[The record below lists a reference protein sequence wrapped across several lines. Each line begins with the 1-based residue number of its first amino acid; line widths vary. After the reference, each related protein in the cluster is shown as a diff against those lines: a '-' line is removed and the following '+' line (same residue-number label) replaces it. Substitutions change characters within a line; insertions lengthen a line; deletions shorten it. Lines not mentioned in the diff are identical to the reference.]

1 MNTNKKYM
9 NPLEIKKHN
18 SVRMDPI
25 MLRSFVGAVFVDGD
39 VDGDFDDE
47 IVFWWRLISNCIS
60 RWQILGCIGLL

>member
-25 MLRSFVGAVFVDGD
+25 MLRSFVGDVFASVFVDGD
-39 VDGDFDDE
+39 VDGDFDDGFF
-47 IVFWWRLISNCIS
+47 FW
-60 RWQILGCIGLL
+60 

>member
-39 VDGDFDDE
+39 VDGDFDDG
-47 IVFWWRLISNCIS
+47 VFFW
-60 RWQILGCIGLL
+60 